1 MDVPKSMLT
10 HVGHLIWLTECFIS
24 LVKRVKQGHQD
35 VDDDSEVESY
45 ARPSEHLTSNGI
57 LDSLC
62 CGGEGK
68 EGDKKLKKNGGGG
81 SNGKRVGGKR
91 SRRDGRR
98 KVGEGIHRLKGTL
111 SYI

>member
-10 HVGHLIWLTECFIS
+10 HVGHFIWLTECFIS

-62 CGGEGK
+62 CGGGREG
-68 EGDKKLKKNGGGG
+68 
-81 SNGKRVGGKR
+81 
-91 SRRDGRR
+91 GR
-98 KVGEGIHRLKGTL
+98 
-111 SYI
+111 

>member
-10 HVGHLIWLTECFIS
+10 HVGHFIWLTECFIS

-81 SNGKRVGGKR
+81 GATEREWEVREAGETEGE
-91 SRRDGRR
+91 R
-98 KVGEGIHRLKGTL
+98 KEKGYTD
-111 SYI
+111 

>member
-10 HVGHLIWLTECFIS
+10 HVEHLIWLTECFIS

-45 ARPSEHLTSNGI
+45 ARPSEHLTSNGV

-68 EGDKKLKKNGGGG
+68 EGDAYVVTLTVAVLA
-81 SNGKRVGGKR
+81 VGLC
-91 SRRDGRR
+91 D
-98 KVGEGIHRLKGTL
+98 T
-111 SYI
+111 